1 MFGRKKK
8 EKMHKE
14 DLQIAEG
21 IYLKPPVMKIGNIL
35 YSCFLRSL
43 IAFFLV
49 LGSVGGFLS
58 ALDISYNYVMVI
70 VAYMVL
76 SLYFSFLYALPK
88 FCYRDIG
95 YIVFFGVFVCAIY
108 LFRIHANSG
117 LYVIVNEVLQR
128 AQAFFD
134 LSGVRQYE
142 IQMDHDYLTVAI
154 VAIFIGMV
162 LIIVLNI
169 WLYSRMSLVWAVS
182 LTFPLLLIP
191 LYMKLTPDILYI
203 LFLAIGYMMVVV
215 FKANGHY
222 LAFAWDRPFKLR
234 QGKKQR
240 VVYTQDA
247 GVFEHVLIT
256 MSAFLLCLVFA
267 LQLLVNPAGFDG
279 KFADDRLREK
289 TADALGNFVLLG
301 FSGLYNR
308 YASVGGMSG
317 GKLGG
322 ISNVHPD
329 YLTDLIVTYT
339 PYSSDAVYLKAYTGG
354 RYGENQ
360 WYSLYDNESERG
372 QDQTIF
378 EEESLKTEAE
388 ELREDHSE
396 YHAEGIMRIQ
406 NVGADSAYLYY
417 PYYTRFQDYSIY
429 NNHAMFSSSQGLERM
444 QTVDYNYYPKIVW
457 ESALGDESPGDMDV
471 TGVNP
476 VFLEVPDTN
485 QDVIKAECRKIGL
498 TDTMTEKEITD
509 AVTAYFDENI
519 PYTLKPGATPQD
531 EDFINYFLTKNRKGY
546 CAHFASAATLI
557 FREMGIPA
565 RYVEGYAFS
574 LEAVLASDINEQEKV
589 EDFYTGYSSIGEAPV
604 MNVEVTDAMAHA
616 WVEVYVDGFGWKV
629 VEVTPGNSM
638 DTDEDN
644 FWDAFTQAMNGIGTG
659 GDNASGVLGDLNL
672 SRMIWFIYAVLAFVC
687 TYLVYQIVCVLNR
700 KISRYRL
707 CHQKDIR
714 EALISQYADL
724 CDMLRLCDA
733 AYCVCRSH
741 REQLQYMAE
750 RYSVMIDIT
759 ECCELMERIS
769 YSDQEASE
777 QEIAKMGSVIREV
790 SREVWKKA
798 KFVQRIQLCKR

>member
-8 EKMHKE
+8 EQVHKE

-21 IYLKPPVMKIGNIL
+21 IYLKPPVMQIGSIL
-35 YSCFLRSL
+35 FSCFLRSL

-58 ALDISYNYVMVI
+58 ALNISYNYVMVI

-88 FCYRDIG
+88 FFYRDIG
-95 YIVFFGVFVCAIY
+95 YIAFFGVFVFAIY

-117 LYVIVNEVLQR
+117 LYVIVNTVLQR
-128 AQAFFD
+128 AQAFFN

-142 IQMDHDYLTVAI
+142 TQIDNDYLTVAI

-169 WLYSRMSLVWAVS
+169 WLYSRMSLMWAVC

-191 LYMKLTPDILYI
+191 LYMKLTPDTLYI
-203 LFLAIGYMMVVV
+203 LFLALGYMMVVT

-222 LAFAWDRPFKLR
+222 LAFAWDKPFKLR
-234 QGKKQR
+234 QGKRQR

-256 MSAFLLCLVFA
+256 MSGFLVCLVFV

-279 KFADDRLREK
+279 QFADDKLREK
-289 TADALGNFVLLG
+289 TADTLSNFVLLG
-301 FSGLYNR
+301 FSGLYNQ

-322 ISNVHPD
+322 ISNVRPD

-354 RYGENQ
+354 RYGDNQ
-360 WYSLYDNESERG
+360 WYSLYSNESEKG
-372 QDQTIF
+372 QDQAIF
-378 EEESLKTEAE
+378 EEESLKAESE
-388 ELREDHSE
+388 ELRENHNE

-429 NNHAMFSSSQGLERM
+429 NNHAMFSSTQGLGRM
-444 QTVDYNYYPKIVW
+444 QTADYNYYPKIVW
-457 ESALGDESPGDMDV
+457 EDTLGDEKPGDMDV
-471 TGVNP
+471 SNVDS
-476 VFLEVPDTN
+476 VFLDVPDAN
-485 QDVIKAECRKIGL
+485 RDVIKAECQKIGL

-574 LEAVLASDINEQEKV
+574 LEAVLASDINEKEKA
-589 EDFYTGYSSIGEAPV
+589 EDFYTGYSSIGDAPV

-638 DTDEDN
+638 DTDENN
-644 FWDAFTQAMNGIGTG
+644 FWDAFTQTMNGIGTD
-659 GDNASGVLGDLNL
+659 GDNASGVLGDLDL
-672 SRMIWFIYAVLAFVC
+672 SKMIWFVYAVLAFVC
-687 TYLVYQIVCVLNR
+687 AYLVYQMVCVFNR

-707 CHQKDIR
+707 CHQKNIQ
-714 EALISQYADL
+714 EALVAQYANL
-724 CDMLRLCDA
+724 CDMLRLCDTA
-733 AYCVCRSH
+733 FCACRSH
-741 REQLQYMAE
+741 REQLQYMVD
-750 RYSVMIDIT
+750 RYAIAVDIT

-769 YSDQEASE
+769 YSGQKASE
-777 QEIAKMGSVIREV
+777 QEITKMGEVVREV
-790 SREVWKKA
+790 SRAVWKQA
-798 KFVQRIQLCKR
+798 KFAQRIQLCKR